1 MLKVPSI
8 MIRNIIVLLLTSLL
22 FGCLTTPEK
31 ESVTQRATLAELA
44 QQPVDLPIEKLELSQ
59 RQRAQKLAELYQ
71 SILTLEPDGEVRTQ
85 IAYRLVQIKSESF
98 DDDLYKDNDENEQLM
113 AEKFVQREQ
122 KLQQLIVDYKR
133 LLDLYPQR
141 AENESIRYHLAK
153 ALALQGNISESLQQ
167 MELLLAQ
174 FPQTSY
180 AAELYF
186 RSAEIYY
193 NQQDYLNALAAYQ
206 AVIKAPNNQT
216 YLVNSLYM
224 QAWSLFKLNRLA
236 QADRHFIQLLDFIL
250 SEEKV
255 QLYEDEFSFAHINK
269 HYQNIANDV
278 QRILSISLSQQAQAK
293 SLLALVKSQKS
304 LPYLYLYQHIL
315 FKNLAD
321 FLVKNDLK
329 YDAEL
334 TYQAYINYQPNN
346 LWAARFS
353 LNLLALYQQQ
363 GKNKAAQQLRQKYVQ
378 QYGLATPFWQQ
389 AIQLKSRQKALT
401 KALYDEV
408 LPNIIDFSYQQSRY
422 LYANAQQ
429 LPSGKKRVTA
439 FANAAQWLATY
450 LQHAKL
456 PQAQAMIK
464 KLAQSQGLLAD
475 KFLYADALFEAQ
487 QYEKALAMY
496 EIIAYQKNIS
506 EEILASKLV
515 NAPRVLNSTKPTSGS
530 VLSAYRDSGKEKQ
543 VTLTKNNAAIEGKKE
558 SELNKNLR
566 KEAAYAATLTVRKIL
581 TNLPNSQSNKGL
593 LLVKSYLDHAFV
605 ENFPNDERALVIAS
619 KAAQYSFDAKAYAQV
634 DFYTAFVLERYGVN
648 DVLLAQPKTLAKAI
662 KLLDEKAKKQLQ
674 VVTQLRANSFYQQQ
688 QYAQAE
694 QGYQLALQFISKNN
708 KQYKAL
714 RELIAA
720 SIYLQAQ
727 ALKVEQPLLAV
738 QHYLRLGKIIPE
750 ASYRIN
756 AEFDAANLLLA
767 QQQWQQAI
775 TTLLN
780 FQQQYPQHEYSASI
794 PAKLVQAY
802 EKLGLWQ
809 RAAEQLLA
817 IYHKETET
825 ELKREALYSAADYFL
840 KAKNLTKAIT
850 TFRTYAH
857 TYPEPFAIAQEVRF
871 KMSEFYRQTKE
882 NNKRYFW
889 YRQLIKYHEQ
899 QAKQATITVQQR
911 STYLAAY
918 AALELGIAHQTTFN
932 SIKLKIPLRKSLQRK
947 QKAMK
952 RAINYYQA
960 VLNSAL
966 AEFVPQATYHLAQM
980 YRQLAIDVMKSQR
993 PKGLDELALEEYE
1006 LLLEEIAYPFEEKA
1020 IEIHQTNI
1028 QRAWQD
1034 IYDQWIAKSFA
1045 ALAQLEPAQYNKQEQ
1060 AIHAIEWL
1068 H

>member
-1 MLKVPSI
+1 MPSI
-8 MIRNIIVLLLTSLL
+8 MIQNVIVLLFISLL
-22 FGCLTTPEK
+22 FGCLSTPEK
-31 ESVTQRATLAELA
+31 ERVAQRATLAVLA
-44 QQPVDLPIEKLELSQ
+44 QQPTDLSIEKLELTQ

-71 SILTLEPDGEVRTQ
+71 SILTLEPDNEVRTQ
-85 IAYRLVQIKSESF
+85 IAYRLVQINSETFSQE
-98 DDDLYKDNDENEQLM
+98 LYNDNDENEQLM
-113 AEKFVQREQ
+113 AEKFAQREQ
-122 KLQQLIVDYKR
+122 KLQQLIIEYKY
-133 LLDLYPQR
+133 LLQHYPQR
-141 AENESIRYHLAK
+141 SENESIRYHLAK
-153 ALALQGNISESLQQ
+153 ALALQGNVSESLRQ

-174 FPQTSY
+174 FPQTKY
-180 AAELYF
+180 AAELHF
-186 RSAEIYY
+186 RRGEIYY
-193 NQQDYLNALAAYQ
+193 NQQDYFSALSAYQ
-206 AVIKAPNNQT
+206 SVINTPYNQT

-236 QADRHFIQLLDFIL
+236 QADRHFVQLLDFIL

-278 QRILSISLSQQAQAK
+278 QRVLSISLSQQAQAK
-293 SLLALVKSQKS
+293 TLLALVKSQKA

-321 FLVKNDLK
+321 FLVKNELK

-334 TYQAYINYQPNN
+334 TYETYINYQPNN
-346 LWAARFS
+346 LWAARFAID
-353 LNLLALYQQQ
+353 LLALYQQQ
-363 GKNKAAQQLRQKYVQ
+363 GKNKAAQQLQQQYVQ
-378 QYGLATPFWQQ
+378 QYGLETPFWQQ
-389 AIQLKSRQKALT
+389 TIALKSRQKALK
-401 KALYDEV
+401 KALYEEI
-408 LPNIIDFSYQQSRY
+408 LPNIIYFSYQQSRY

-429 LPSGKKRVTA
+429 LSSGKKRITA
-439 FANAAQWLATY
+439 FVSAAQWLATY
-450 LQHAKL
+450 LKHAKL
-456 PQAQAMIK
+456 PQAQKIIK
-464 KLAQSQGLLAD
+464 KLPQSQGLLAD

-487 QYEKALAMY
+487 HYKKALAMY
-496 EIIAYQKNIS
+496 EMIAYQKNIS
-506 EEILASKLV
+506 EEILANKYVKGLS
-515 NAPRVLNSTKPTSGS
+515 VLNTSRITSGS
-530 VLSAYRDSGKEKQ
+530 VLAAYRDSGKEKQ
-543 VTLTKNNAAIEGKKE
+543 AIITNNDADMSGGKE
-558 SELNKNLR
+558 SELSKKLK

-581 TNLPNSQSNKGL
+581 TNSRNPQSNKKL

-605 ENFPNDERALVIAS
+605 ELFPNDKRALALAT
-619 KAAQYSFDAKAYAQV
+619 KAAQYNFAAKAYAMV
-634 DFYTAFVLERYGVN
+634 GFYTAFVLDHYGIN
-648 DVLLAQPKTLAKAI
+648 EALLRQPE
-662 KLLDEKAKKQLQ
+662 KLEITINALPKKAKKQLQ
-674 VVTQLRANSFYQQQ
+674 LVTQLRANSFYQQQ
-688 QYAQAE
+688 KYGQAE
-694 QGYQLALQFISKNN
+694 QGYQLAVRFIHKKN
-708 KQYKAL
+708 KQYKVL

-727 ALKVEQPLLAV
+727 ALKVDHPLLAV
-738 QHYLRLGKIIPE
+738 QHYLRLGKVIPE

-775 TTLLN
+775 ATLLS
-780 FQQQYPQHEYSASI
+780 FQQQYPRHEYSASI

-802 EKLGLWQ
+802 ESLGWWQ

-817 IYHKETET
+817 IYHKENET
-825 ELKREALYSAADYFL
+825 DLKREALYSAADYFI
-840 KAKNLTKAIT
+840 KAGNLTKAIT

-857 TYPEPFAIAQEVRF
+857 SYPKPFAIAQEVRF

-889 YRQLIKYHEQ
+889 YRQLIKYHDQ
-899 QAKQATITVQQR
+899 QAKQANTVVQQR
-911 STYLAAY
+911 SAYLTAY
-918 AALELGIAHQTTFN
+918 AALGLGIAHQTTFN
-932 SIKLKIPLRKSLQRK
+932 SIKLKIPLKKSLQRK

-952 RAINYYQA
+952 RAINYYQR

-980 YRQLAIDVMKSQR
+980 YRQLATDVMKSQR

-1020 IEIHQTNI
+1020 IEIHRTNI

-1034 IYDQWIAKSFA
+1034 IYDQWIAKSFV